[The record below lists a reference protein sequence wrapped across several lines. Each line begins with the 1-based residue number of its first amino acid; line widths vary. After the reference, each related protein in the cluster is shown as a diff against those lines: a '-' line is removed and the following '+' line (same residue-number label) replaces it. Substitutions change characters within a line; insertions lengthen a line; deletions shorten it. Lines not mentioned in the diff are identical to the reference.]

1 VRELLCA
8 LLLVLGPPAGAD
20 PTLPGCTG
28 GIAPSPSAEEG
39 LDGYA
44 GPVSQSRAHPF
55 DGTYNA
61 MIAGPGVASADLPAV
76 PGGVYDLSVW
86 SGSTKPGLATAT
98 GFQFFDRDNIQVGRT
113 YAGWPL
119 AEKPKRHNSYGMIA
133 PPGAATVRF
142 FATTDAEIHWDC
154 MFLRVS
160 AYDVELT
167 AMDGTFRI
175 TVTNTG
181 SEPLTNLTVDLPACE
196 GLDRT
201 PFDLKDQV
209 IRTCTGVATGRV
221 TATVSGA
228 LYWNGAL
235 PDRSAALELG

>member
-1 VRELLCA
+1 MRELLCA

-28 GIAPSPSAEEG
+28 GIAPSPSVEEG

-55 DGTYNA
+55 DGSFNA

-86 SGSTKPGLATAT
+86 SGSTKPGPATAT
-98 GFQFFDRDNIQVGRT
+98 GFQFFGRDNVGVGRT
-113 YAGWPL
+113 YAVWLL

-133 PPGAATVRF
+133 PPSAATARF
-142 FATTDAEIHWDC
+142 FATTGAEIHWDC
-154 MFLRVS
+154 VFLRVS

-167 AMDGTFRI
+167 AADGTFRI

-181 SEPLTNLTVDLPACE
+181 SEPLMNLTVDLPGCD

-201 PFDLKDQV
+201 PFDLKGQV
-209 IRTCTGVATGRV
+209 IRICTGTPTGP
-221 TATVSGA
+221 ATVSGA

-235 PDRSAALELG
+235 PDRSASLQFG